1 MEARHDMILVVETVD
16 PLKQLSS
23 RLSESLL
30 PFHEQ
35 AAVQHAQYI
44 LVERTTK
51 AMRPFQM
58 IRAADGIRAII
69 AEGVVFSSG
78 STAVSWRATGNIQ
91 QVESFEAFKAQVSQQ
106 WPGTQFVF
114 DNGDIVE

>member
-58 IRAADGIRAII
+58 IRTADGIRTTI

-78 STAVSWRATGNIQ
+78 VTVVSWKATDNIQ
-91 QVESFEAFKAQVSQQ
+91 QTGTFEKFHAQIRQLQ
-106 WPGTQFVF
+106 PGTQFVF